1 MILLKWH
8 WRILLVLFAT
18 LRACLQIFEAKHK
31 CLSVRQS
38 LLIIS
43 ARRWHS
49 HTAEGHMGLRAGYVR
64 SLLAEKLH
72 LAAGAGAPCCRERD
86 GGTDMAWATQGPA
99 ALMCEW
105 GWATGREAVIPWQ
118 CCIHGKGG
126 WCYAEFTSGLW
137 STGQVGWTSS
147 SLHPCWNTLLC
158 CYPRVPSRTLSIF
171 KYYCLRFGCVDC
183 YYWWGLLDAHK
194 HRGKKS

>member
-86 GGTDMAWATQGPA
+86 GGTDMGLGHPGP
-99 ALMCEW
+99 
-105 GWATGREAVIPWQ
+105 
-118 CCIHGKGG
+118 
-126 WCYAEFTSGLW
+126 
-137 STGQVGWTSS
+137 SS
-147 SLHPCWNTLLC
+147 SDVWVGLSYWKRSSDTMAVLHPWERRLVLC
-158 CYPRVPSRTLSIF
+158 RIHIRTLEHWAS
-171 KYYCLRFGCVDC
+171 GVDFILTTP
-183 YYWWGLLDAHK
+183 LLK
-194 HRGKKS
+194 HLAVLLSKGAQ